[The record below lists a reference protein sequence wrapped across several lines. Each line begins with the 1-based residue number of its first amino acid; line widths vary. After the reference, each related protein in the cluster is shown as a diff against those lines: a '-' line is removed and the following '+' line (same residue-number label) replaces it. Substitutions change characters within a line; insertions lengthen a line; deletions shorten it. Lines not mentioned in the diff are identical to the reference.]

1 MITNDK
7 FNEWMDSLPKDAKLK
22 LKVGFNKA
30 FDYEPKVAIF
40 GKTGV
45 GKSSLTNA
53 LFGQDACPISDVEA
67 CTRDPKEVFMQLD
80 GASKGIKLMD
90 VPGIGENSERDK
102 EYFQLYAEI
111 MKEADM
117 VLWVLKGDDR
127 TFTSDEDFYQ
137 TCMKQYMNEGK
148 PFVVAVNQVDKI
160 EPYREWDID
169 KCIPGPNQEGNIAKK
184 INYVA
189 EQFGDLSISQVIPVS
204 ANEKYNLDKLILTL
218 INKLPANKKVIVI
231 DNMDQTL
238 QENRDVKAEKAKS
251 FAEVVAEII
260 DNLPIPETVKMAGK
274 VLSSIGSTLVNAASS
289 VGSSIA
295 SGFRRVCSWF

>member
-7 FNEWMDSLPKDAKLK
+7 FNKWMDSLPKDAKLK
-22 LKVGFNKA
+22 LKAGFNKA

-67 CTRDPKEVFMQLD
+67 CTRDPKEVFMKLD

-127 TFTSDEDFYQ
+127 TFTSDENFYQ

-160 EPYREWDID
+160 EPYREWDINE
-169 KCIPGPNQEGNIAKK
+169 CIPGPNQEGNIAKK

-189 EQFGDLSISQVIPVS
+189 EQFGDLSVSQVIPVS

-218 INKLPANKKVIVI
+218 INKLPANQKVIII
-231 DNMDQTL
+231 DNMDQKL
-238 QENRDVKAEKAKS
+238 QENREVQQEKAKS
-251 FAEVVAEII
+251 FSEVVAEII
-260 DNLPIPETVKMAGK
+260 DNLPISEVLKEAGK
-274 VLSSIGSTLVNAASS
+274 IITS
-289 VGSSIA
+289 VGSVLVDGIVSTGRSIA
-295 SGFRRVCSWF
+295 RFFGF